1 MRNKYGIFMVVVVLI
16 LFSKGPAC
24 AQDFNLAAETL
35 CSFAQVYLQQGR
47 YLEAK
52 AELRKCLLLD
62 PQNQQ
67 AKKLLQ
73 LCDEKFAS
81 ERQRAMASAMEEA
94 GGKIKP
100 ETQNAAQTARKPATT
115 PLGEESLVPP
125 VQRGAWTLKEGQ
137 MYVELYTKYYWN
149 NHQFDNKG
157 KKKRWD
163 YDGKGNEWRTE
174 LKLEYG
180 LTDMDTLLLYTVAK
194 EAHWKDSFRSSTK
207 RGITEIWPGIKRLLF
222 EKPFIASLQGKL
234 KIPLNY
240 SEEAVPSLGTHQI
253 DAEVKILT
261 AQPWPKLPGYT
272 KFETGFRARRE
283 KPSNEIPYFF
293 ELGYN
298 LKPKLILKTTLD
310 GNESLAGTGGTNED
324 WLKYTIGPIFKISE
338 LFNLELGFGHTFY
351 GKNTSAAKEIFCS
364 ISSLW

>member
-1 MRNKYGIFMVVVVLI
+1 MIVAVLI
-16 LFSKGPAC
+16 LFWAGVAA
-24 AQDFNLAAETL
+24 AQEFSLAAETL
-35 CSFAQVYLQQGR
+35 CGFGRVYMQQGK

-52 AELRKCLLLD
+52 AEFRKCLLVD
-62 PQNQQ
+62 PENEQ
-67 AKKLLQ
+67 AKKLLG
-73 LCDEKFAS
+73 LCDEKLAS
-81 ERQRAMASAMEEA
+81 EREEAMVSAMKEA

-100 ETQNAAQTARKPATT
+100 GIEPGIQAGRKPQAA
-115 PLGEESLVPP
+115 PGWEGSLAPP

-137 MYVELYTKYYWN
+137 TYVELYTKYYWN
-149 NHQFDNKG
+149 NHQFDSEG

-207 RGITEIWPGIKRLLF
+207 RGITEVWPGMKRLLF
-222 EKPFIASLQGKL
+222 EKPFICSLQGKL

-283 KPSNEIPYFF
+283 EPSNEIPYFF

-298 LKPKLILKTTLD
+298 LRPRLILKTTLD

-324 WLKYTIGPIFKISE
+324 WLKYTVGPIFKISE
-338 LFNLELGFGHTFY
+338 LFNLELGFGHTFW